1 MPANFGSDNS
11 SGVHPSI
18 IEALTQASMGSAPA
32 YGADTLTKK
41 VESRL
46 ASLFDCEVLVLLL
59 STGTAANC
67 VGLATLSSPFSG
79 IYAHVEAHIANDES
93 TAPELYTAGARQF
106 MVGGD
111 DAKPDL
117 EELAQKIDVSGAR
130 GVHSIQ
136 PAVISISNLTELGA
150 RLSAIEVTAYSE
162 LAKSQ
167 GMKLFMDGARFANA
181 VASGSE
187 SPADLTW
194 RAGVDALSFGATKNG
209 AMAAEALIFFNPS
222 EATLAEFH
230 RKRGGHLWSKH
241 RFLAAQFDAY
251 LENDLWLELARTANE
266 RMASLAHGISS
277 ASKASMLAGGD
288 GNELFIA
295 MEEDIAE
302 SLLQRGHMFYA
313 WPSLPKAYR
322 LVTSFATTESEIDE
336 FIDDLNRC

>member
-18 IEALTQASMGSAPA
+18 IEALAQASVGSAPA
-32 YGADTLTKK
+32 YGADAFTKK
-41 VESRL
+41 VEARL
-46 ASLFDCEVLVLLL
+46 ASLFECEVLALLM

-67 VGLATLSSPFSG
+67 VGLATLTTPFSG
-79 IYAHVEAHIANDES
+79 IYAHAEAHIANDES
-93 TAPELYTAGARQF
+93 TAPELYTGGARQF
-106 MVGGD
+106 TVGGD

-130 GVHSIQ
+130 GVHSVQ

-150 RLSAIEVTAYSE
+150 RFSSDEIAAYSE
-162 LAKSQ
+162 LAKTC

-181 VASGSE
+181 VAGGGE

-209 AMAAEALIFFNPS
+209 AMAAEALVFFNPDD
-222 EATLAEFH
+222 ALMAEFH

-241 RFLAAQFDAY
+241 RYLAAQFDAY
-251 LENDLWLELARTANE
+251 LEDDLWLELAKASNTN
-266 RMASLAHGISS
+266 MARLRDGISVS
-277 ASKASMLAGGD
+277 HNASILAGGD

-295 MEEDIAE
+295 MEEGVAAG
-302 SLLQRGHMFYA
+302 LLHRGHMFYA

-322 LVTSFATTESEIDE
+322 LVTSFTTTTAEIDE
-336 FIDDLNRC
+336 FIEDLNS

>member
-1 MPANFGSDNS
+1 
-11 SGVHPSI
+11 
-18 IEALTQASMGSAPA
+18 
-32 YGADTLTKK
+32 
-41 VESRL
+41 
-46 ASLFDCEVLVLLL
+46 
-59 STGTAANC
+59 
-67 VGLATLSSPFSG
+67 
-79 IYAHVEAHIANDES
+79 
-93 TAPELYTAGARQF
+93 
-106 MVGGD
+106 
-111 DAKPDL
+111 
-117 EELAQKIDVSGAR
+117 
-130 GVHSIQ
+130 
-136 PAVISISNLTELGA
+136 
-150 RLSAIEVTAYSE
+150 
-162 LAKSQ
+162 
-167 GMKLFMDGARFANA
+167 MKLFMDGARFANA
-181 VASGSE
+181 VAGGSE

-277 ASKASMLAGGD
+277 ASKASILAGGD

-322 LVTSFATTESEIDE
+322 LVTSFATP
-336 FIDDLNRC
+336 

>member
-18 IEALTQASMGSAPA
+18 IEALVQASVGAAPA
-32 YGADTLTKK
+32 YGADTLTKR

-46 ASLFDCEVLVLLL
+46 ASLFECEVVALLL

-67 VGLATLSSPFSG
+67 VGLATLTSSFSG
-79 IYAHVEAHIANDES
+79 VYAHAEAHIANDES
-93 TAPELYTAGARQF
+93 TAPELYTGGARQF
-106 MVGGD
+106 TVGGD

-117 EELAQKIDVSGAR
+117 AELAQKIDVSGAR
-130 GVHSIQ
+130 GVHSVQ

-150 RLSAIEVTAYSE
+150 RLSSDEIAAYSA
-162 LAKSQ
+162 LARSR

-181 VASGSE
+181 VAGGSE

-209 AMAAEALIFFNPS
+209 AMAAEALVFFNPD

-241 RFLAAQFDAY
+241 RYLAAQFDAY
-251 LENDLWLELARTANE
+251 LENHLWLELATASN
-266 RMASLAHGISS
+266 AHMTRLRDGISS
-277 ASKASMLAGGD
+277 SHSATILAGGD

-295 MEEDIAE
+295 MEEDVAE
-302 SLLQRGHMFYA
+302 GLLQRGHMFYA

-322 LVTSFATTESEIDE
+322 LVTSFTTTTSEINE
-336 FIDDLNRC
+336 FVKDLNS